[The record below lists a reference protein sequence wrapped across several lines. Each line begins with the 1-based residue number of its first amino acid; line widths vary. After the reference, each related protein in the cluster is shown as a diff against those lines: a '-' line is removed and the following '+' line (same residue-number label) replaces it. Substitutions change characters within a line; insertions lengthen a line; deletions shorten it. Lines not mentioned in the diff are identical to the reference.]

1 MMIKIAKNKLL
12 KVILF
17 GGFALLSIS
26 LQGCGDGSET
36 RADAKTASKKLRP
49 VKVSHVNASAPKGSI
64 EYVGVLT
71 AYRKVMLASEAG
83 GVIEKLYFE
92 KGDRV
97 KKGQVLAEIG
107 AKSIRLRV
115 REAKAAVEA
124 ARSAFEKVETGS
136 RPEEIRIAEAAL
148 KEAKAGLLES
158 EKNYYRLKDL
168 RETQSV
174 SNSEYDSAKRMV
186 DMARARVEAAGQQ
199 LALAKQGP
207 RAEDRKAARANLEQ
221 AEAILAVAKD
231 WLKKSMIT
239 APGDGVIA
247 FRDVEEGEVIVV
259 PPVTIITQ
267 VVDLDRMKIKVSVG
281 EKDIHIL
288 TEQKDFEFTIDA
300 FPHETFSCRLFFRS
314 PIADPATRSFPV
326 EFMLEKPD
334 ERMADGMTVRVKLP
348 FVDKRKKVKVPSAWL
363 AEEKGKI
370 GLFVARHGKALFK
383 TVTLGAY
390 YDQRVE
396 ILSGLDT
403 QELVITNPAGLKSGD
418 AVQY

>member
-1 MMIKIAKNKLL
+1 MAKITKNNFMKA
-12 KVILF
+12 ILF
-17 GGFALLSIS
+17 GSLALLFPVF
-26 LQGCGDGSET
+26 QGCGDKSDT
-36 RADAKTASKKLRP
+36 RADARTSSKKIKL
-49 VKVSHVNASAPKGSI
+49 VKVSRVNTSAPEGSI
-64 EYVGVLT
+64 EYVGVIT
-71 AYRKVMLASEAG
+71 AYRKVLLASEAG
-83 GVIEKLYFE
+83 GIIEKLYFE

-107 AKSIRLRV
+107 TKSIRLRV
-115 REAKAAVEA
+115 REAKAAVDA

-148 KEAKAGLLES
+148 KEAEAGLLES
-158 EKNYYRLKDL
+158 ERNFARLKDL
-168 RETQSV
+168 RESQSA
-174 SNSEYDSAKRMV
+174 SNSEYDSAKRMI
-186 DMARARVEAAGQQ
+186 DMALAKVEAAGQQ
-199 LALAKQGP
+199 LALARQGP
-207 RAEDRKAARANLEQ
+207 RAEDRKAARANLDQ
-221 AEAILAVAKD
+221 AEATLAVAKD
-231 WLKKSMIT
+231 WLRKSMIT
-239 APGDGVIA
+239 APCDGIIA

-288 TEQKDFEFTIDA
+288 TEQKVFEFTIDA
-300 FPHETFSCRLFFRS
+300 FSHETFSCRLLFLS
-314 PIADPATRSFPV
+314 PVADPATRSFPV
-326 EFMLEKPD
+326 ELMVEKPD
-334 ERMADGMTVRVKLP
+334 ERMADGMTVRVRLP

-370 GLFVARHGKALFK
+370 GLFVAKDGKALFK

-403 QELVITNPAGLKSGD
+403 HELVITNPAGLKSGD